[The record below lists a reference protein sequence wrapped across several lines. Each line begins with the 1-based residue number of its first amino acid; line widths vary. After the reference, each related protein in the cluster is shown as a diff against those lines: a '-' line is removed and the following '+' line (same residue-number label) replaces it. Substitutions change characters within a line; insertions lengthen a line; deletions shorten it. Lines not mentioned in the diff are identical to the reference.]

1 MLVTES
7 KSYSRKYK
15 IVYPIIGCSK
25 EIIIVLS
32 AHGVVM
38 MQSQVIL
45 GTPYPDMFIEPSQ
58 ISNHALT
65 DLRIKELNLQ
75 SKDVMLV

>member
-1 MLVTES
+1 MILVNIDFVTES
-7 KSYSRKYK
+7 KSYNRKYK
-15 IVYPIIGCSK
+15 VVYPIIGCSK

-65 DLRIKELNLQ
+65 DLRIKE
-75 SKDVMLV
+75 